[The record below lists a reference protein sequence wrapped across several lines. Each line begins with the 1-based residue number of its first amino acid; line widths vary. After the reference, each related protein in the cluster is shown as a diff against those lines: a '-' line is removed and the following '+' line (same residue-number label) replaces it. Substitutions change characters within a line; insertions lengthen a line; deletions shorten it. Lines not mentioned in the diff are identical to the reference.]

1 MQQQQQRRRQRRN
14 TLKKTQ
20 INILY
25 ITTCLRLLFFVG
37 IPASYTYY
45 AMTLVYTARF
55 FSSFSSVMYACSLMC
70 SLSLRSSM
78 VSSILN
84 FHFVFG
90 ACA

>member
-1 MQQQQQRRRQRRN
+1 MQERQRRRQRRN
-14 TLKKTQ
+14 TLKNTQ

-25 ITTCLRLLFFVG
+25 YNTCLCIFFFVG

-55 FSSFSSVMYACSLMC
+55 FSSFSSIMYACSLMC

-84 FHFVFG
+84 FHFVFSP
-90 ACA
+90 CA

>member
-1 MQQQQQRRRQRRN
+1 MQQQQQQRQRP
-14 TLKKTQ
+14 KKTQ

-25 ITTCLRLLFFVG
+25 ITTYLCLLFFVG

-45 AMTLVYTARF
+45 AMTLVYTASF
-55 FSSFSSVMYACSLMC
+55 FSSFSSSMYACSLMY

-84 FHFVFG
+84 FHFVFSP
-90 ACA
+90 CA